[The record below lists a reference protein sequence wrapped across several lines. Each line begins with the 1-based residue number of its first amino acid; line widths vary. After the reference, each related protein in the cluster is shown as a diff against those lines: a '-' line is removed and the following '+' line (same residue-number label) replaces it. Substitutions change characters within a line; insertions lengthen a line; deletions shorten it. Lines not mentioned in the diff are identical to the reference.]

1 MRSCVS
7 LVPMLTAFFVIA
19 GWNIHAAAPEP
30 ADLSGKW
37 HGEWVSCKTG
47 HHGKLNARFCK
58 ISDTCYRVRFT
69 GTFFGAVPFAFTVKL
84 SATPQEDGT
93 VLLTGDPR
101 LPLFGTFHFSAVATD
116 HDFIASY
123 SARNDE
129 GRFTLSR

>member
-1 MRSCVS
+1 MRHGAL
-7 LVPMLTAFFVIA
+7 LVPILSVVCVLA
-19 GWNIHAAAPEP
+19 GWNSHAGAAEP
-30 ADLSGKW
+30 VDLSGKW
-37 HGEWVSCKTG
+37 HGSWVSCKTG

-58 ISDTCYRVRFT
+58 INDTCYQVRFT

-84 SATPQEDGT
+84 AATAQEDGA
-93 VLLTGDPR
+93 VLLSGDQR

-116 HDFIASY
+116 HDFTARY